1 MRALDDRTPRRR
13 QSQQGLPP
21 YELPASFTSLT
32 PDKQLLILTDLDRSA
47 YDITPVYGLNSNL
60 TEAAQTGVREQR
72 DPTTP
77 TTGGP
82 WKGYGS
88 DWASTAALIGY
99 YLWMYD
105 DGYGSPNGDCTSPS
119 ATGCWGHRK
128 VILGE
133 AVNLPTPQLMGAAT
147 GTTPRNAGTAL
158 IISANNT
165 TTSNYTWTQ
174 AQQEGAGQETEP
186 PAKTTPQEGPATPP
200 ASGATTSSEAAGPP
214 PSAIADAG
222 LLSASGSPSAR
233 IADLLDARL
242 SFSPGA
248 ARIGA
253 ILRHGGVTLT
263 LPRGLHGT
271 FVVDYYLRSTRRLL
285 IARGTRRLGATG
297 HTVAVTLTRAGRYV
311 LRHRGRVALLAR
323 ARLASAGSPAISV
336 SRTLL
341 LTR

>member
-1 MRALDDRTPRRR
+1 MKRVLLALAALAVALLSLVPAVFAAAPTENIPLGSEPSSCSNEASAECEHWTIERLDAARAK
-13 QSQQGLPP
+13 QGLPP

-105 DGYGSPNGDCTSPS
+105 DGYGSPNSDCTSPS

-165 TTSNYTWTQ
+165 TTSYYTWTQ
-174 AQQEGAGQETEP
+174 AQQEGAGQEKEREKEKPPTEVSVHVTVSGSGTVTVNGAACTATCTYKVP
-186 PAKTTPQEGPATPP
+186 VGASVKLGESHPKTVKFAGW
-200 ASGATTSSEAAGPP
+200 SGACSGRKTKCSVVANGEISLTATYTPKRTKESALFAQAPEEAA
-214 PSAIADAG
+214 
-222 LLSASGSPSAR
+222 
-233 IADLLDARL
+233 
-242 SFSPGA
+242 
-248 ARIGA
+248 
-253 ILRHGGVTLT
+253 
-263 LPRGLHGT
+263 
-271 FVVDYYLRSTRRLL
+271 
-285 IARGTRRLGATG
+285 
-297 HTVAVTLTRAGRYV
+297 
-311 LRHRGRVALLAR
+311 
-323 ARLASAGSPAISV
+323 
-336 SRTLL
+336 
-341 LTR
+341 